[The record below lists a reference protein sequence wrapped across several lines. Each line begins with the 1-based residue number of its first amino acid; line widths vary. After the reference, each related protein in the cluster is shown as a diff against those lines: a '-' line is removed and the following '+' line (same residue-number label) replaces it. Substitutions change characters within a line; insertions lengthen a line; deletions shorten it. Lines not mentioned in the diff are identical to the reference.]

1 MSIDLFLAILFAGSL
16 AASLITEAAKKAY
29 PDTSANILALINAIV
44 VGLVGTNC
52 VYIFLD
58 MPYNAKNVLCIP
70 MMALC
75 IWIGSMIGYDKVLQ
89 TLTQISKKGGD
100 YE

>member
-29 PDTSANILALINAIV
+29 PETSANILALINAIV
-44 VGLVGTNC
+44 VGIAGT
-52 VYIFLD
+52 VFIYVILD
-58 MPYNAKNVLCIP
+58 MPFNAKNVLCIP

-75 IWIGSMIGYDKVLQ
+75 IWIGSMVGYDKCLQ
-89 TLTQISKKGGD
+89 TVTQIRERWKL
-100 YE
+100 

>member
-29 PDTSANILALINAIV
+29 PETSANILALINAIV
-44 VGLVGTNC
+44 VGVAGTSC
-52 VYIFLD
+52 IYILLD
-58 MPYNAKNVLCIP
+58 MPFNAKNVLCIP

-89 TLTQISKKGGD
+89 TIAQIKEGWKL
-100 YE
+100 

>member
-29 PDTSANILALINAIV
+29 PDTSANILALINALV
-44 VGLVGTNC
+44 VGIAGTSC
-52 VYIFLD
+52 IYILLD
-58 MPYNAKNVLCIP
+58 MPFNSKNVLCIP

-75 IWIGSMIGYDKVLQ
+75 IWIGSMIIYTIRV
-89 TLTQISKKGGD
+89 
-100 YE
+100 